1 MQHEHIL
8 YARRA
13 RVATITLNRP
23 QKRNPLGMQ
32 TYAEIV
38 DALERA
44 NDDDDV
50 RCVVL
55 TGAGSA
61 FSSGGE
67 LGGDPHETPD
77 DWYRIHGRLNGYT
90 RAVRESAKPVVAAVN
105 GLCYG
110 SGVILA
116 AHCDLVVASSAAR
129 FSFIESRMGLAGI
142 GMLAFHIGAQWAKF
156 LMLSGEIISAER
168 ARSIGLVLE
177 VIEAD
182 AFERRVEALGDRLA
196 AMPPIAAMLNKRN
209 VDAAL
214 DAMGWNEV
222 RGFNQSHYAV
232 IDGMAPQAVNAAG
245 EKLTDVLHARGF
257 KAFLAARDAAF
268 AEPWLE
274 D

>member
-1 MQHEHIL
+1 MPPEQIL
-8 YARRA
+8 YTQREH
-13 RVATITLNRP
+13 VATITLNRP
-23 QKRNPLGMQ
+23 EKRNPLGMQ

-38 DALERA
+38 DALQQA
-44 NDDDDV
+44 NADESV
-50 RCVVL
+50 RCIIL

-67 LGGDPHETPD
+67 LGGDPHETSY
-77 DWYRIHGRLNGYT
+77 DWHQIHGRLNRYT
-90 RAVRESAKPVVAAVN
+90 RAVRESDKPVIAAIN

-142 GMLAFHIGAQWAKF
+142 GMIAYHVGAQWAKF

-168 ARSIGLVLE
+168 ARRIGLVLE
-177 VIEAD
+177 VLPED
-182 AFERRVEALGDRLA
+182 EFEPRIEALGERIA
-196 AMPPIAAMLNKRN
+196 AMPTIAATLNKRN

-214 DAMGWNEV
+214 DAMGWNEA
-222 RGFNQSHYAV
+222 RGFSQSHYAL
-232 IDGMAPQAVNAAG
+232 IDSMAPHAVNAAG
-245 EKLTDVLHARGF
+245 ERLADVLQERGF
-257 KAFLAARDAAF
+257 KEFLRARDAAF
-268 AEPWLE
+268 AEPWLR